1 MMNEKTNKYKRWQR
15 FKIDRKSHQ
24 HSKNAKGGDLT
35 LNHFIRTTDKSSK
48 LAAVTLK
55 WTICNTRARP
65 PISLHPRII
74 PLEHH
79 TYNTQREREARSK
92 RLWFAIRQ
100 RCSFFFNQPTNQ
112 PPSQPSPLAFESH
125 SLSTPPLRHT
135 AIGTYL
141 YITDS
146 WSRTALWY
154 WFVYYCCHCCWS
166 QRGESLDMSKVRRS
180 RQYRLSSWQWQHA
193 LHGSKPILPMAGDG
207 RQETGDKFCTP

>member
-1 MMNEKTNKYKRWQR
+1 MAIWP
-15 FKIDRKSHQ
+15 
-24 HSKNAKGGDLT
+24 
-35 LNHFIRTTDKSSK
+35 
-48 LAAVTLK
+48 
-55 WTICNTRARP
+55 WTISSAQQTKAANSLLWHWSEPSAILVLVLPYRCIPILFLLNTTP
-65 PISLHPRII
+65 TTHK
-74 PLEHH
+74 
-79 TYNTQREREARSK
+79 EREARSK

-180 RQYRLSSWQWQHA
+180 RQCRLSSWQWQHA